1 MTCAHSEIC
10 KTSLAR
16 QAVVTGNDG
25 LSINIAPTIPHFI
38 AWVCLKSHCP
48 SALSLSS
55 IHWNL
60 GKLLFAKMS
69 RSCSHDSSAVTEHVS
84 SPLWG
89 NRSGD
94 WSSLKSR
101 QRKGP
106 PRGNMG
112 KEFSDLLCP
121 RCVSRGYGCPRCCP
135 ALLPAKTRHSPVQPT
150 QRIAEA
156 SSPLASKLWNIQ
168 GPVVGP
174 FAVKS

>member
-69 RSCSHDSSAVTEHVS
+69 RSCSHDSSAVTDHVS

-101 QRKGP
+101 GKGPRGAIWERSFQTSSALDVYLGAMDVHAAAQPCCLPKPDTVLFSP
-106 PRGNMG
+106 PRG
-112 KEFSDLLCP
+112 
-121 RCVSRGYGCPRCCP
+121 
-135 ALLPAKTRHSPVQPT
+135 
-150 QRIAEA
+150 
-156 SSPLASKLWNIQ
+156 
-168 GPVVGP
+168 
-174 FAVKS
+174 